1 MEIQN
6 KIHTRDF
13 DYVNANTNTYNPY
26 GNDYTSGL
34 NTSIDTS
41 SSTLLNNTNDEDVFT
56 DWDESQ
62 NVSSG
67 NNDGNF
73 FTRGWASLTER
84 RSNLTEE
91 QKQARRETGL
101 GFLQTGLEAWN
112 IFGKAEEGQ
121 SNYNPDYSQQNNN
134 VMGLPSGLVY
144 GVGAL
149 AVIGI
154 VVLVV
159 KKSKKSK
166 K

>member
-13 DYVNANTNTYNPY
+13 DYVNATTGMFDP
-26 GNDYTSGL
+26 
-34 NTSIDTS
+34 
-41 SSTLLNNTNDEDVFT
+41 TLLTNVDKNWLAEQPTQNDG
-56 DWDESQ
+56 SQ
-62 NVSSG
+62 NMSSED
-67 NNDGNF
+67 NDGNF

-159 KKSKKSK
+159 KKSKK
-166 K
+166 